1 MMVLGGVE
9 DVGDFLA
16 VERKWMVRKQNG
28 DFPPLPIG
36 NNYTII
42 RDSTF
47 WRKLTDPRGF
57 PARVADAYPKRKKRI
72 LVCLG
77 I

>member
-1 MMVLGGVE
+1 MDG
-9 DVGDFLA
+9 
-16 VERKWMVRKQNG
+16 KQNG

-57 PARVADAYPKRKKRI
+57 PARVADAYPKREKRI